1 MKFTT
6 FLYAILFCFCSLLLI
21 SCGWNGEPTRK
32 NDFIPLTSIE
42 LTVERST
49 IAAHTS
55 TTITAKGNYAGFFTR
70 DVTDQVIWSS
80 DTPAVATFPNS
91 TRPNRVAG
99 LSTGLATITARIG
112 SVSTTTTVTVSAATL
127 TGVTISPVLPSVANG
142 LAQQFTAT
150 GTFSDTTTQDIT
162 FDATWAA
169 SAPDIASVS
178 DAIETKGLAS
188 SHAMGASTIS
198 ATLDGQ
204 TDATI
209 LTVTKAAIQS
219 IAVSPSGAPSALSLS
234 TLSFTAKGTYSDG
247 TTQDITS
254 AAIWSSSSPAVATV
268 SGSSV
273 TTLTQGASFINAT
286 LDSVTGSSALQVT
299 GGNLTAITLSPATL
313 KLVKDTKSRITAIG
327 TFSNTTTR
335 DITNIVSWTTSDGA
349 LATMTTPGGNLALVN
364 PLGATS
370 TATVTAKYGDL
381 SAAANLTVTAPT
393 LSSVALSATNAELS
407 VDTNSRLTLKA
418 NYSDGTS
425 QDVTFASEWTSSDTA
440 VVTAD
445 NSSINKGRIIGK
457 SAGTTAVKATFG
469 SFSDNATVAVKARQL
484 QSLAIGGIS
493 ATLSMTPGD
502 QTPLKI
508 TATYSDTTTADV
520 TELATISVDNSNVGV
535 MADKDNLPGQIFAVN
550 SGTAT
555 VTASFGG
562 KSQTA
567 TITVK

>member
-6 FLYAILFCFCSLLLI
+6 SLSAILFCFCSLLLI
-21 SCGWNGEPTRK
+21 GCGWSGDPTRK

-42 LTVERST
+42 LTVERPT

-80 DTPAVATFPNS
+80 DTPAVAAFPYP
-91 TRPNRVAG
+91 TRTNRVAG
-99 LSTGLATITARIG
+99 LGAGLTTITARIG
-112 SVSTTTTVTVSAATL
+112 TVSTTTTVTVSAATL
-127 TGVTISPVLPSVANG
+127 TAVTISPVLPSVANG
-142 LAQQFTAT
+142 LSQQFTAT

-162 FDATWAA
+162 FDASWAA
-169 SAPDIASVS
+169 NAPDIASVS
-178 DAIETKGLAS
+178 DAIETKGLVS

-198 ATLDGQ
+198 ATLDGHS
-204 TDATI
+204 DATI
-209 LTVTKAAIQS
+209 LTVIKAAIQS
-219 IAVSPSGAPSALSLS
+219 IAVSPSGAPSALSLT
-234 TLSFTAKGTYSDG
+234 TLSFTAIGTYTDG

-254 AAIWSSSSPAVATV
+254 AVTWSSSSPTVASV

-286 LDSVTGSSALQVT
+286 LDAVTGSSALQVT
-299 GGNLTAITLSPATL
+299 GGNLTAISLSPTSL
-313 KLVKDTKSRITAIG
+313 KLVKDSVSRITATG
-327 TFSNTTTR
+327 TFSNNTTR
-335 DITNIVSWTTSDGA
+335 DITNFVSWTTSDA
-349 LATMTTPGGNLALVN
+349 TLATMTTPGGKLAWVN
-364 PLGATS
+364 PLGVTS

-381 SAAANLTVTAPT
+381 SAVANLTVTAPT
-393 LSSVALSATNAELS
+393 LSSVALSATSADLT

-425 QDVTFASEWTSSDTA
+425 QDVTFASDWTSSDTA
-440 VVTAD
+440 VVSAD

-457 SAGTTAVKATFG
+457 SAGTTAVKGIFG
-469 SFSDNATVAVKARQL
+469 GFNASATVTVQARQL
-484 QSLAIGGIS
+484 QSLTIG
-493 ATLSMTPGD
+493 ALSMAPGE

-508 TATYSDTTTADV
+508 TATYSDSTTADV
-520 TELATISVDNSNVGV
+520 TELATLSVDNQNVGV

-562 KSQTA
+562 ITKTA